1 MKPKLDDIINRWDRM
16 GRSQR
21 QDSSTCQERGS
32 ISVEIKSVSLALII
46 SSVWHTDTSDDA
58 TGTIGLGDTES
69 LVWTRTDASAPSGYP
84 RPIEIPDEP
93 GRYYFYVLTLNSTL
107 GFYYET
113 FAYPPLEEPIEYC
126 VCTNVLS
133 LFRPTY

>member
-1 MKPKLDDIINRWDRM
+1 M
-16 GRSQR
+16 
-21 QDSSTCQERGS
+21 
-32 ISVEIKSVSLALII
+32 SLALII
-46 SSVWHTDTSDDA
+46 SSVWYTDTSDDA
-58 TGTIGLGDTES
+58 TGTIGPGDTES

-93 GRYYFYVLTLNSTL
+93 GRYYFYVITLNSTL